1 MPLSIHFSSKGSP
14 RWITLYCV
22 CLKSGEMKPTQSN
35 KVPKPGYIGGEKS
48 KCDSNVYQAR
58 YFLKRKASEMDPSRG
73 VRLSVNWEVAFLSL
87 EPAASSLSSF
97 GLNFFSSPIRA
108 FPVVLQID
116 SHAVGERRGRAAR
129 GKPGGVRIIC
139 FVDSFEAVAAFSD
152 VHNFIH
158 LELC

>member
-1 MPLSIHFSSKGSP
+1 MISKL
-14 RWITLYCV
+14 R
-22 CLKSGEMKPTQSN
+22 
-35 KVPKPGYIGGEKS
+35 
-48 KCDSNVYQAR
+48 
-58 YFLKRKASEMDPSRG
+58 
-73 VRLSVNWEVAFLSL
+73 
-87 EPAASSLSSF
+87 SSF
-97 GLNFFSSPIRA
+97 SFSRASGFFPFKLRIEVFSSPIRA

-139 FVDSFEAVAAFSD
+139 FVGSFEAVAAFSD